1 VIVRYIRSK
10 AFKNM
15 GTYYC
20 LNIFKQQQ
28 RWLLLRAR
36 PCECIPHRHFWPGV
50 RWCWEW
56 NAGALCLVG
65 GWVADPLICEITL
78 YRSILDIISQT
89 HHTGG
94 LQCFKGDG
102 GCVSMLVCSNSFTAC
117 DAKWPGE
124 RSHSRRNSSCILVA
138 ITSRN
143 SCIYIYIY
151 IYLYI
156 YIYH

>member
-1 VIVRYIRSK
+1 MPDLANVSRTAIFGPESVDAGNETLVR
-10 AFKNM
+10 
-15 GTYYC
+15 C
-20 LNIFKQQQ
+20 V
-28 RWLLLRAR
+28 W
-36 PCECIPHRHFWPGV
+36 W
-50 RWCWEW
+50 
-56 NAGALCLVG
+56 
-65 GWVADPLICEITL
+65 GWVADPQICEIIL

-89 HHTGG
+89 HQKCG

-117 DAKWPGE
+117 DAKWPGK

-151 IYLYI
+151 KYITSMIGLSFISINCHVSEISGFQCWFQLYHPI
-156 YIYH
+156 SV